1 MFQAAECEWVCVTA
15 RDLLLV
21 SNITRSLVTGPR
33 LVTLRTCHRKSTDE
47 NDPASGNFSGDTT
60 FDLHAIS
67 KKCFLLVG
75 WLLLST
81 YFTQPHFSQPYPWR
95 ARRGTLKVLCVCL
108 SGSETPKFKSWFSKL
123 QISALKNVRVNM
135 LGEVNII
142 LFHISMI
149 MQYRT
154 RDENIVSSKR

>member
-47 NDPASGNFSGDTT
+47 NEPASGNFSGDMT

-67 KKCFLLVG
+67 KKCCLSVG

-81 YFTQPHFSQPYPWR
+81 YFTQPGFSRPFPSKWEHSQAPQTPLCLSLRKWD
-95 ARRGTLKVLCVCL
+95 AKILKFWFFKISIFSRGTSHLVCL
-108 SGSETPKFKSWFSKL
+108 AKHYFIL
-123 QISALKNVRVNM
+123 NVKWKTFLSPNP
-135 LGEVNII
+135 
-142 LFHISMI
+142 
-149 MQYRT
+149 
-154 RDENIVSSKR
+154 